1 MPSWTYDLTVLI
13 LFHLKAFELI
23 LFRFLLFFFLISRI
37 FQILLNVVVDTV
49 ITVIIIAAISSI
61 CIYDLRICF
70 ICIIISIHERYICLH
85 IICICTDIDMP
96 DIFAAYSHLHIISRF
111 EYNGIVIIIIFHMH
125 KCCIWICLRE
135 TVALCKYIYMKHI
148 FIHLQ
153 RIFL

>member
-37 FQILLNVVVDTV
+37 FQILLNVVDTV
-49 ITVIIIAAISSI
+49 ITVIIISAISS
-61 CIYDLRICF
+61 
-70 ICIIISIHERYICLH
+70 
-85 IICICTDIDMP
+85 ICTDIDMP

-111 EYNGIVIIIIFHMH
+111 EYTGIVIIIIFHMH

-135 TVALCKYIYMKHI
+135 TVAFCKYIYMKRI

-153 RIFL
+153 PIFL

>member
-37 FQILLNVVVDTV
+37 FQILLNVVDTV
-49 ITVIIIAAISSI
+49 ITVIIISAISS
-61 CIYDLRICF
+61 
-70 ICIIISIHERYICLH
+70 
-85 IICICTDIDMP
+85 ICTDIDMP